1 MWTEDKQQVL
11 EVAFLSNDPVY
22 QSLKHQTYLSRENK
36 KARGSRKDSDFKLKI
51 KLW

>member
-1 MWTEDKQQVL
+1 MWTEDKQRIL
-11 EVAFLSNDPVY
+11 EVAFLSNDPLY